1 MPQKL
6 WVPLAI
12 LALLC
17 LPLTAFAA
25 DNGGGAQTKAL
36 TLVDCL
42 KTGYDNSQDIKKA
55 AKSVDVA
62 WEGVKQAAG
71 GFFPTLKYSLGYE
84 KDSYNTVNY
93 VPVDKSG
100 TYWTWKEIDSG
111 DQAFSG
117 ALTLSWTLYDGGKLT
132 GNLKVAW
139 LDLDS
144 AKEDLR
150 SAKQELT
157 YNIKAYF
164 YALWLAEQQLKVAQA
179 SYDNLQ
185 QHYEQVKKQFEV
197 EKKAKYDLLKA
208 EVAWKEEEPTLLSA
222 KNSVK
227 TAKLNLATAIGLGKQ
242 ADVEISYGDAILQI
256 PAQPEMNFQSLLD
269 EAYQQRPEIR
279 QSEQNIKI
287 SKWNRV
293 IARAGYLPS
302 LTLSGTSSNEG
313 ATSDYKE
320 WDDKTWTLSVGMS
333 GLIFDGPT
341 TLSKI
346 KEAKLNEQIATIKD
360 TQERDTVR
368 KDVQSAI
375 QNIQQYYASVG
386 VNQDNVALDQEALRM
401 TQIKFDAGMATTL
414 DVKDA
419 QLSLDEA
426 GDDYYQEIANY
437 LNALAKLDYVLGK
450 D

>member
-1 MPQKL
+1 MTKKL
-6 WVPLAI
+6 GFPFVI

-17 LPLTAFAA
+17 LPLTVFAV
-25 DNGGGAQTKAL
+25 DSGEAQAKAL
-36 TLVDCL
+36 TLTDCL
-42 KTGYDNSQDIKKA
+42 KIGYDNSQDIKKA
-55 AKSVDVA
+55 SKSVDVA

-71 GFFPTLKYSLGYE
+71 GFFPTLEYSLGYT
-84 KDSYNTVNY
+84 KNSYNSVSYIPTNTTAT
-93 VPVDKSG
+93 S
-100 TYWTWKEIDSG
+100 WTWQEIDAG

-139 LDLDS
+139 LDFDS

-208 EVAWKEEEPTLLSA
+208 EVAWKEEAPTLLSA

-227 TAKLNLATAIGLGKQ
+227 TAKLDLATALGLGKQ
-242 ADVEISYGDAILQI
+242 TDLEISYDDSLLQI
-256 PAQPEMNFQSLLD
+256 PTQPEMNLQSLLE
-269 EAYQQRPEIR
+269 EAYRQRPEIR

-287 SKWNRV
+287 AKWNRV

-302 LTLSGTSSNEG
+302 LTLSGTSSNG
-313 ATSDYKE
+313 GTDSNYKE
-320 WDDKTWTLSVGMS
+320 WDDKTWTLSVGLS
-333 GLIFDGPT
+333 GLLFDGPT

-346 KEAKLNEQIATIKD
+346 KEAKLNEQIAAIED
-360 TQERDTVR
+360 SQERDTVR
-368 KDVQSAI
+368 KGIQSAI

-386 VNQDNVALDQEALRM
+386 VNQDNIALDQEALRM
-401 TQIKFDAGMATTL
+401 TQIKFNAGMATTL

-426 GDDYYQEIANY
+426 KDDYYEEIADY
-437 LNALAKLDYVLGK
+437 LTALAKLDYVLGK